1 MHPFYDTVV
10 LDYCS
15 LSLRLFY
22 LEKFNKFRNF
32 FSKPKC
38 FLLVPLVAKKNTI
51 MFHSFQLWTLPGS
64 YKTMKSS
71 VSGIQSVSEVNSEGS
86 STISNA
92 ISIDPDSQI
101 STSTVEASVIK
112 PANTMGIVGASAGTD
127 DFSVPEIKETF
138 FSMSV
143 STYL

>member
-1 MHPFYDTVV
+1 
-10 LDYCS
+10 
-15 LSLRLFY
+15 
-22 LEKFNKFRNF
+22 
-32 FSKPKC
+32 
-38 FLLVPLVAKKNTI
+38 
-51 MFHSFQLWTLPGS
+51 
-64 YKTMKSS
+64 MKSS